1 MDTDIKPA
9 AWRRTWVTI
18 SAGSVLL
25 AFYWLTYAFAHDFN
39 QKYLRSEDKLIE
51 WITALSFLS
60 ASVILARLSFI
71 TRKWSAAYL
80 ACIAVFFFVCA
91 GEEMSWGQRIIGF
104 ETPESIRN
112 VNEQN
117 EFNLHNLKSEIIH
130 PKDIVA
136 TLIKLF
142 GIVAPLVAWNRWP
155 KFIPLVA
162 VVPVFVFGELLSPV
176 RKLIQPWA
184 NETFSAATALELKLD
199 TAEFSEMMWGV
210 AVFVAALAIRAA
222 WKQNA
227 ESTADRPGANNF

>member
-1 MDTDIKPA
+1 MNTNLIGIKQT
-9 AWRRTWVTI
+9 AWKRTWLTI
-18 SAGSVLL
+18 AACSLLL
-25 AFYWLTYAFAHDFN
+25 AFYWLTYAYAHDFN
-39 QKYLRSEDKLIE
+39 QKYLRGEDKLIE
-51 WITALSFLS
+51 WVTALSFLS
-60 ASVILARLSFI
+60 ASVILARLSF
-71 TRKWSAAYL
+71 RSGKWSAAYL

-104 ETPESIRN
+104 ETPEAIRD

-117 EFNLHNLKSEIIH
+117 EFNLHNLKFEHLH

-142 GIVAPLVAWNRWP
+142 GIVAPLAAWNRWP
-155 KFIPLVA
+155 KYVPLVA

-184 NETFSAATALELKLD
+184 NDRFSAATALELKLD

-210 AVFVAALAIRAA
+210 AVFVAAIAIRSA
-222 WKQNA
+222 WIQD
-227 ESTADRPGANNF
+227 ESASSR